1 MSTGCA
7 VWSVCC
13 TELHHCRAACM
24 SIISWTACIDCSHSG
39 CLPRGAGKVSV
50 LLGLP
55 EAHSHSTAMGFMSR
69 DIASCVF
76 HAASHVEMHLS
87 SSPTS
92 EHIQIQ
98 LSSTAECLCHALQ
111 ES

>member
-7 VWSVCC
+7 VWSACC
-13 TELHHCRAACM
+13 AELPQCRAACM
-24 SIISWTACIDCSHSG
+24 SIISWTAFNNCSHSG

-50 LLGLP
+50 LLCLP
-55 EAHSHSTAMGFMSR
+55 EAHSHSNEMGFMSR
-69 DIASCVF
+69 DIASCMF

-87 SSPTS
+87 SPHTS
-92 EHIQIQ
+92 EHIQMQ
-98 LSSTAECLCHALQ
+98 LSSGVKCPCHALQ